1 MLAFQQKRRI
11 LDWFSLSLK
20 ASNINMSFCLEAD
33 TVSVFSHFNVNDN
46 VKTTKK
52 CHEKRTRRCGRK
64 LPILLVLFGTL
75 QILEDITN
83 STTYNKK

>member
-52 CHEKRTRRCGRK
+52 CHEKCTRRCGRK